1 MSIQSTTQKTPII
14 DKGLDATTIK
24 KLPGPPEFTE
34 ELHMRQETD
43 GVLLECYLIYEP
55 EHQATWFKED
65 QALLGALDFDE
76 KYQPFLERRGD
87 WTYCALAIRHLS
99 QEDAGNY
106 TVSVRNKYGEK
117 ANHVRLSMKD
127 SKEPSKVPGGIEPT
141 FFRKPSSRQE
151 GNKLHLE
158 CEIEALPKPEIK
170 WYRDETE
177 ILESPKYQ
185 FYRAIQ
191 PSNPNIHF
199 VRLTIT
205 DAGNDD
211 GGNYVVRAINEM
223 GDKDCTL
230 ALNFGGPSGDD
241 ENVPAK
247 IYEQPELRQPDP
259 TVLILEA
266 HVQANPKPK
275 VTWLCNGDFVKESDR
290 KFAKLESRPDGKN
303 RWNCTLTILQPNKS
317 DAGEYKASVKNKWG
331 TDYTTFQL
339 G

>member
-1 MSIQSTTQKTPII
+1 
-14 DKGLDATTIK
+14 
-24 KLPGPPEFTE
+24 
-34 ELHMRQETD
+34 MRQETD

-55 EHQATWFKED
+55 EHKATWFKEG
-65 QALLGALDFDE
+65 QILLGALDFDE

-106 TVSVRNKYGEK
+106 TVSVANKYGEK

-127 SKEPSKVPGGIEPT
+127 TNEPSKVPGGIEPT

-158 CEIEALPKPEIK
+158 CEIEALPRPEIK
-170 WYRDETE
+170 WYRNDQE
-177 ILESPKYQ
+177 ILESPKYH

-199 VRLTIT
+199 VRLTIQ
-205 DAGNDD
+205 DAGTDD

-247 IYEQPELRQPDP
+247 IYEQPELRQPEP
-259 TVLILEA
+259 SILILEA

-290 KFAKLESRPDGKN
+290 KFSKLEARPDGHKN
-303 RWNCTLTILQPNKS
+303 RWTCTLTILQPNKS

>member
-1 MSIQSTTQKTPII
+1 
-14 DKGLDATTIK
+14 
-24 KLPGPPEFTE
+24 
-34 ELHMRQETD
+34 MRQETD